1 MSGKQE
7 SPGINRKGGAIE
19 RSGAVIQR
27 AQATIKRAGTAIS
40 RKALDIRTLFEP
52 QTVEPAPIGEDA
64 DLLDVLDAEV
74 DAVVESVRQGRKEYA
89 EFVKAL
95 DDTKFYCTLV
105 FQSEGQKNEFIR
117 RANLEDVSDDHNYDN
132 MFLNGV
138 EVARRLGVEVQPV
151 ELLDYKLRGD
161 PSKYK
166 KEVIG
171 NE

>member
-1 MSGKQE
+1 MQDSDKKAG
-7 SPGINRKGGAIE
+7 IE
-19 RSGAVIQR
+19 RKGAVIQR
-27 AQATIKRAGTAIS
+27 AQAEIKRAGAAIS
-40 RKALDIRTLFEP
+40 RKALDIRSLFEP
-52 QTVEPAPIGEDA
+52 HVIEPPPVGEDA
-64 DLLDVLDAEV
+64 DFLEDVGADV

-95 DDTKFYCTLV
+95 DDNKFYCVLV

-151 ELLDYKLRGD
+151 ELHDYKLRGD
-161 PSKYK
+161 PSKYRNR

-171 NE
+171 DDRKSE